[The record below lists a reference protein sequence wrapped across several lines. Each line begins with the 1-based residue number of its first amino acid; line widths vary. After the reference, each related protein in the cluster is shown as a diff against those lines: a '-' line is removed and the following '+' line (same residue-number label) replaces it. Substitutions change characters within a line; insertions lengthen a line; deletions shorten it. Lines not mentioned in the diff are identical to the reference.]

1 MARWRGGGVAAGGG
15 AVPGRRLRPSS
26 WRRRRRRRRRERRR
40 RRRRCA
46 AKRRRP
52 VLRRHDNVDG
62 ACHSQR
68 HGKQRLKQ
76 RTAAQRHGKAQQA
89 TLLRPPELQARDAAR
104 QFIIKMTI
112 NKETRDQAWTADN
125 QRRQGMMTA
134 ASGRRIVP
142 FEEVFTSARSFSRKT
157 LRPPDSAPILGAGAP
172 SQSTLPRLH
181 KQPLRPCEAARPG
194 FFYRAPSPYPS
205 PQP

>member
-62 ACHSQR
+62 ARHSQR

-89 TLLRPPELQARDAAR
+89 TLSGPQELQARDAR

-112 NKETRDQAWTADN
+112 NKETRDQAWTADK
-125 QRRQGMMTA
+125 QRRQGTTA
-134 ASGRRIVP
+134 ASGRRIVGP
-142 FEEVFTSARSFSRKT
+142 FVHKMRASFWRACEFFCT
-157 LRPPDSAPILGAGAP
+157 ANLGA
-172 SQSTLPRLH
+172 
-181 KQPLRPCEAARPG
+181 QPQWVHDVCTSSCCP
-194 FFYRAPSPYPS
+194 
-205 PQP
+205 